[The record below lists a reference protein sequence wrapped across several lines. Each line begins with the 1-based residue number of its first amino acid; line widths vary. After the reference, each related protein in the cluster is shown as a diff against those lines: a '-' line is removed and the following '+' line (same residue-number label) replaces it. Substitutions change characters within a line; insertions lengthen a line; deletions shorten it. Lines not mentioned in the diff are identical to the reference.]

1 MGWNQL
7 EALHDDPLFAGIAR
21 GDYVY
26 FVHSFAAPV
35 TDNTI
40 ATTDYGGP
48 FTAAVRRG
56 NFRGVQFH
64 PERSAAVGARV
75 LANFLTLTE

>member
-1 MGWNQL
+1 
-7 EALHDDPLFAGIAR
+7 
-21 GDYVY
+21 VY
-26 FVHSFAAPV
+26 FVHSYAAPV
-35 TDNTI
+35 GADTLV
-40 ATTDYGGP
+40 ASDYGDR

-75 LANFLTLTE
+75 LANFLSLQD